1 MTRIRT
7 NCLLPSA
14 SIVIFTISFPACQKD
29 EPNHNGKNSESGIN
43 KPGPV
48 IPSDTM
54 PEYRKKTLKEPVAEY
69 KEKIDDPLNNWY
81 FSVRIYQTSK
91 TFDYLIKLQFEE
103 IKGEDTLR
111 FPNFGSEPKPVLIKG
126 KDKYACVVAFLD
138 KENTIKEY
146 KLVAV
151 KEGRV
156 LKLTTLHHYT
166 VTTYLDEK

>member
-7 NCLLPSA
+7 TCFLPSA
-14 SIVIFTISFPACQKD
+14 SIMIFTILFSACQTH
-29 EPNHNGKNSESGIN
+29 EPNQNGKNSESGIN
-43 KPGPV
+43 KRGPV

-54 PEYRKKTLKEPVAEY
+54 PEYRKKTLKEP
-69 KEKIDDPLNNWY
+69 DPLKNWY

-91 TFDYLIKLQFEE
+91 TFDYLLKLQFEE
-103 IKGEDTLR
+103 IKGEDTIR
-111 FPNFGSEPKPVLIKG
+111 FPNFGSEPKPVLVKG
-126 KDKYACVVAFLD
+126 KDKYACVVGFLD

-146 KLVAV
+146 KLVTV